1 MYWTGCL
8 RSRMQKSSPPGFEEK
23 AQRPKRGYAQCL
35 GRAGTRR
42 EGTSMTSNRDY
53 VLMAT
58 LNCGEL
64 DLGLLDGV
72 GYDLCEIVSDLR
84 EEGIQPTLSLIMN
97 EVFCKGVSDM
107 KEYLDE
113 MIEETRSEGEEAMW
127 GGDHEAA
134 VRSARKLADLHK
146 LNPEEDI
153 TWDFNYIATDVG
165 FAKNG
170 ELYRLYLPSSIK
182 EIESNIGFSF

>member
-1 MYWTGCL
+1 
-8 RSRMQKSSPPGFEEK
+8 
-23 AQRPKRGYAQCL
+23 
-35 GRAGTRR
+35 
-42 EGTSMTSNRDY
+42 MTSNRDY

-170 ELYRLYLPSSIK
+170 ELYRLYLPSAIK